1 MSNAITIRDDMP
13 LMEMGQVLA
22 RSGFFADAR
31 EASQAVVKVLAG
43 RELGFGPI
51 ASMTGVYI
59 VKGRPALS
67 ANLMAAA
74 IKRSGRYTYR
84 VVELSDK
91 VAEIAFFEAG
101 QEIGRSKFTA
111 EDAKRAGTQNMDKF
125 PRNMLFARA
134 LSNGARWFCPD
145 IFGGPIYT
153 PEELGA
159 SVDEDGEVIDAQI
172 AMAPPPVSSGLA
184 NEPTPAQ
191 QPPKNG
197 NGRPTNSQQVAA
209 QAKAQQASRGMT
221 ATAAAEVKT
230 QKGTLLG
237 TLDREQLTQIVKA
250 YEDEVAQG
258 KRLSEYQETVL
269 TAAKTLLTRA
279 SAEHIAAYDKLCEEA
294 EALHIAC
301 PITHPGITLGELR
314 SLFQQVQQEIKAHKV
329 ADLNGQTEAG

>member
-13 LMEMGQVLA
+13 IMELGQVLA
-22 RSGFFADAR
+22 KSGFFQDAR

-74 IKRSGRYTYR
+74 IKRSERYTYR

-101 QEIGRSKFTA
+101 QEIGRSKFTV
-111 EDAKRAGTQNMDKF
+111 EDARRAGTQNMDKF

-134 LSNGARWFCPD
+134 LSNGAKWYCPD
-145 IFGGPIYT
+145 IFGGPVYT

-159 SVDEDGEVIDAQI
+159 KVDEDGEIIDAQI

-184 NEPTPAQ
+184 STPAV
-191 QPPKNG
+191 QPAEPEKPAG
-197 NGRPTNSQQVAA
+197 NGRRPTNSEQVAA
-209 QAKAQQASRGMT
+209 QQAEMKVFEAAKVTTARGT
-221 ATAAAEVKT
+221 PLES
-230 QKGTLLG
+230 LN
-237 TLDREQLTQIVKA
+237 REQLQQIVTA
-250 YEDEVAQG
+250 YEDQVAQG
-258 KRLSEYQETVL
+258 KRLNEQQTTIL
-269 TAAKTLLTRA
+269 TAAQTLLTPSSDA
-279 SAEHIAAYDKLCEEA
+279 HVKAYDELCEAA
-294 EALHIAC
+294 EALHLEA
-301 PITHPGITLGELR
+301 PILPPGSTLGELYQ
-314 SLFQQVQQEIKAHKV
+314 LFSELQAKIK
-329 ADLNGQTEAG
+329 EAEAAK